1 MERPVQKPP
10 RRRSLRPGKLLRRP
24 TKPLLPISTPT
35 HVVAQRVFNQAN
47 NWRTYIIIVIALA
60 LFAGLGSALIIMQR
74 TNQTLAAIQQV
85 DPRANQSVTNVDA
98 NETDTDPGAE
108 AVPFEP
114 ATLREPFTVLLIGV
128 DKREEAIDEG
138 VRSDTLILVRVDPV
152 QNWATM
158 LSVPRDSVVPLPDG
172 SYGKV
177 NRAYSYGFYN
187 AEALYGSG
195 IEPDAGGGAAAAE
208 TLERFLNIKVDYI
221 AQVDFYGF
229 ENLVDSI
236 GGVILDVQQALVDPE
251 YPTENHGVERVYIAP
266 GLQLMDGRTSLV
278 YARSRHSS
286 NDFDRSKRQQQ
297 VLRAVL
303 QQVQS
308 RGIVA
313 NMSLLPDWMGVLE
326 QNVRTTLPMKD
337 LRTMTDLAG
346 IASKLDTDRIAQFSI
361 NPTDVRVDNVIT
373 SDIYWNPTDI
383 AALVRRWRNG
393 TSIEGI
399 VNVQVLN
406 ATGIGGLAGRITEN
420 LASNGYLMIDPG
432 DGTATA
438 QTILYDNGDHQD
450 VREQLQNELGLT
462 DEQIRVNTSVRNA
475 DVDAKLVLVVG
486 ADYQESWAGSETP

>member
-1 MERPVQKPP
+1 
-10 RRRSLRPGKLLRRP
+10 
-24 TKPLLPISTPT
+24 
-35 HVVAQRVFNQAN
+35 
-47 NWRTYIIIVIALA
+47 
-60 LFAGLGSALIIMQR
+60 
-74 TNQTLAAIQQV
+74 
-85 DPRANQSVTNVDA
+85 
-98 NETDTDPGAE
+98 
-108 AVPFEP
+108 
-114 ATLREPFTVLLIGV
+114 
-128 DKREEAIDEG
+128 
-138 VRSDTLILVRVDPV
+138 
-152 QNWATM
+152 
-158 LSVPRDSVVPLPDG
+158 
-172 SYGKV
+172 
-177 NRAYSYGFYN
+177 
-187 AEALYGSG
+187 
-195 IEPDAGGGAAAAE
+195 
-208 TLERFLNIKVDYI
+208 
-221 AQVDFYGF
+221 
-229 ENLVDSI
+229 
-236 GGVILDVQQALVDPE
+236 
-251 YPTENHGVERVYIAP
+251 
-266 GLQLMDGRTSLV
+266 MDGRTSLV